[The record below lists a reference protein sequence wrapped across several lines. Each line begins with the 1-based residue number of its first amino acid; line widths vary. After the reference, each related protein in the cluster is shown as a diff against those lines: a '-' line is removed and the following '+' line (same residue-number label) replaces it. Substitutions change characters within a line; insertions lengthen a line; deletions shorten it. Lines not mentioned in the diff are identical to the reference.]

1 MSGWAIRGRLREECG
16 VTLTEMLVVLL
27 ILGIILGGMTALF
40 VSAGTSQVDQTNRV
54 AAQQEARLALDAL
67 RREIHCASTVTGT
80 VPGSSIGIVLG
91 SYCPTY
97 KASEPSVT
105 WCTRPV
111 PGSTRYVLVR
121 FGTAPP
127 AGTCPAGGNQ
137 RADYLTTGTVFTS
150 YAAPGAGNLGTLGVT
165 LPVDVSPVDAK
176 QRFTLR
182 DDIVLRNSG
191 RG

>member
-1 MSGWAIRGRLREECG
+1 MSGSRAIRGRIGDERG

-27 ILGIILGGMTALF
+27 ILGIVLGGMTTLF

-54 AAQQEARLALDAL
+54 RAQQEARLALDSL
-67 RREIHCASTVTGT
+67 RREIHCAKEVVGT
-80 VPGSSIGIVLG
+80 IPGSSIRITLG

-97 KASEPSVT
+97 KASETSVT
-105 WCTRPV
+105 WCAQTV
-111 PGSTRYVLVR
+111 VASQRYALWR
-121 FGTAPP
+121 YGNTP
-127 AGTCPAGGNQ
+127 ASCGAAGGVK
-137 RADYLTTGTVFTS
+137 RADYLTTATVFTS
-150 YAAPGAGNLGTLGVT
+150 YVAPTGGNLGTLAVT
-165 LPVDVSPVDAK
+165 LPVDVSPADAK